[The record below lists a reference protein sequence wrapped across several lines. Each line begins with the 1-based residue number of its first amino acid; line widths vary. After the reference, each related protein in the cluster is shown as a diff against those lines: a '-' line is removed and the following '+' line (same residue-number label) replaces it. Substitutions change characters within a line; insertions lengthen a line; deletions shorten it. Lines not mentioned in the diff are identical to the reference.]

1 MLNNHPKLKNFL
13 IWLLCVALF
22 FPVYLVLNALLF
34 GVPAEYRLPEP
45 EEIVQ
50 IEVWNSDAEKAQI
63 ETELFT
69 KERDLTMV
77 CNLLDA
83 LCDYHLVYMGVEDVP
98 YFTAKM
104 TLTDGSE
111 YAINVGSE
119 SVSFNGT
126 FKGLRNKDAAEI
138 LTKQL
143 LG

>member
-1 MLNNHPKLKNFL
+1 MLNNHPKLKKFL
-13 IWLLCVALF
+13 IWLLCVALC

-50 IEVWNSDAEKAQI
+50 IEAWNSDSEKARI
-63 ETELFT
+63 ETEIFT
-69 KERDLTMV
+69 EDRDLTMI

-98 YFTAKM
+98 RFTAKM

-111 YAINVGSE
+111 YTVTVGSE
-119 SVSFNGT
+119 SVNFNGT

-138 LTKQL
+138 LTEEL

>member
-1 MLNNHPKLKNFL
+1 MLKNSSKLKNFL

-45 EEIVQ
+45 EEIAQ
-50 IEVWNSDAEKAQI
+50 IEVWNSDAEKARI
-63 ETELFT
+63 ETEIFT
-69 KERDLTMV
+69 EDRDLTMV

-98 YFTAKM
+98 RFTAKM

-111 YAINVGSE
+111 YTVTVGGE
-119 SVSFNGT
+119 SVNFNGT

-138 LTKQL
+138 LTRQL

>member
-1 MLNNHPKLKNFL
+1 MLKNHPKIKGFL
-13 IWLLCVALF
+13 IWLLCVAIG
-22 FPVYLVLNALLF
+22 FPIYMLINTALF
-34 GVPAEYRLPEP
+34 GVDAQYRLPEP

-50 IEVWNSDAEKAQI
+50 IEVWNSDAEKARI
-63 ETELFT
+63 ETEIFT
-69 KERDLTMV
+69 EDRDLTMI

-98 YFTAKM
+98 RFTAEM

-111 YAINVGSE
+111 YTVTVGSE
-119 SVSFNGT
+119 SVNFNGT

-138 LTKQL
+138 LTRQL